1 MPDELDKGTGLDTI
15 LTMQHRKR
23 CLVDSRA
30 SNPNKGRETLCS
42 ENQETLLFQ
51 QEAAGTYPS
60 HVLPQC
66 HGKKQVQDSVI
77 TSRTLSIGLT
87 RHHLPR
93 EHG

>member
-1 MPDELDKGTGLDTI
+1 MPDELDKGTGLDTV
-15 LTMQHRKR
+15 LNMQHRKR

-30 SNPNKGRETLCS
+30 PNPNKGRETLCS

-51 QEAAGTYPS
+51 QEATGTCPS
-60 HVLPQC
+60 H
-66 HGKKQVQDSVI
+66 VQDSVI